1 MIELKILPKFY
12 NDILYKDKR
21 FEVRDTTDR
30 TFRLGDLILLREY
43 YKGEY
48 TDRECIIKIIYILKD
63 PEYCKENTCI
73 FGFELI
79 TTNHI

>member
-12 NDILYKDKR
+12 DDIIYKDKR
-21 FEVRDTTDR
+21 FEVRNIIDR
-30 TFRLGDLILLREY
+30 TFKLGDLILLREY

-48 TDRECIIKIIYILKD
+48 TDRECIIKIIKD

>member
-21 FEVRDTTDR
+21 FEVRDITDR
-30 TFRLGDLILLREY
+30 TFRLGDLVLLREY
-43 YKGEY
+43 YNREY
-48 TDRECIIKIIYILKD
+48 TDREYIIKIIYILKD
-63 PEYCKENTCI
+63 PKYCKDNTCI

-79 TTNHI
+79 TTNQM

>member
-12 NDILYKDKR
+12 DDIIYKDKR
-21 FEVRDTTDR
+21 FEVRNIIDR
-30 TFRLGDLILLREY
+30 TFKLGDLILLREY

-63 PEYCKENTCI
+63 PEYCKGNTCI

>member
-12 NDILYKDKR
+12 DDIIYKDKR
-21 FEVRDTTDR
+21 FEVRNIIDR
-30 TFRLGDLILLREY
+30 TFKLGDLILLREY

-79 TTNHI
+79 TINHI

>member
-12 NDILYKDKR
+12 DDIIYKDKR
-21 FEVRDTTDR
+21 FEVRNIIDR
-30 TFRLGDLILLREY
+30 TFKLGDLILLREY

-48 TDRECIIKIIYILKD
+48 TDRECIVKIIYILKD
-63 PEYCKENTCI
+63 PKYCKDNTCI

-79 TTNHI
+79 TTNQM

>member
-1 MIELKILPKFY
+1 MIELKILPKLY
-12 NDILYKDKR
+12 NDIFYKDKR

-30 TFRLGDLILLREY
+30 TFRLGDLVLLREY
-43 YKGEY
+43 YNGEY

-63 PEYCKENTCI
+63 PKYCKDNTCI

-79 TTNHI
+79 TTNQM

>member
-30 TFRLGDLILLREY
+30 TFRLGDLVLLREY
-43 YKGEY
+43 YNGG
-48 TDRECIIKIIYILKD
+48 IYWSRMYHKNYIYLKR
-63 PEYCKENTCI
+63 P
-73 FGFELI
+73 
-79 TTNHI
+79 

>member
-12 NDILYKDKR
+12 DDIIYKDKR
-21 FEVRDTTDR
+21 FEVRNIIDR
-30 TFRLGDLILLREY
+30 TFKLGDLILLREY

-63 PEYCKENTCI
+63 PEYCKDNTCI

-79 TTNHI
+79 TTNQM